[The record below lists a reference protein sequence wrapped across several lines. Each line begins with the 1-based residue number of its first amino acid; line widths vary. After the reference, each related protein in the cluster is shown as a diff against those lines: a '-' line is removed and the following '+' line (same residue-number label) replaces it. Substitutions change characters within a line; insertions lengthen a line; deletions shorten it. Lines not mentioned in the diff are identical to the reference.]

1 MALQFVM
8 NFFAGLVF
16 VNIGALTMQSLG
28 RMAGLGASVTAS
40 VSSLIAVLVA
50 AFCGW
55 FYDATL
61 PPLTLGFFIA
71 GLLVLLFCTKAAAGL
86 WWKLIWSNCRTSP
99 KGLKDARY
107 GASLPLFA

>member
-71 GLLVLLFCTKAAAGL
+71 GLLALLFL
-86 WWKLIWSNCRTSP
+86 H
-99 KGLKDARY
+99 KGSR
-107 GASLPLFA
+107 GPLVEIDLVELSDVAQRA